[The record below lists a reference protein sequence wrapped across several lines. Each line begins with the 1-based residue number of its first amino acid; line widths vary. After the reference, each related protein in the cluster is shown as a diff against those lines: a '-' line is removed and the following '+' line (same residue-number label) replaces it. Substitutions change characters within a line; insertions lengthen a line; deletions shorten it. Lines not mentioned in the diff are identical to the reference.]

1 MDEIRFENLTRV
13 NPQAAQ
19 AVMETQPG
27 QPVVQAQVDA
37 DMRRL
42 YGTGDFEHV
51 NYRIVSEE
59 GKRVMA
65 VDAVEKAW
73 GPDYLRLGLGLSS
86 DFSGETYFNLVG
98 RPPHDLAQL
107 ARRRIPHRRCRR
119 VTTTA
124 CAWSSTSRSAW
135 PAPSSWPRA

>member
-1 MDEIRFENLTRV
+1 
-13 NPQAAQ
+13 
-19 AVMETQPG
+19 METQPG

-51 NYRIVSEE
+51 NYRIVGEE

-86 DFSGETYFNLVG
+86 DFSGETYFNLVAAHRMTWLNSLG
-98 RPPHDLAQL
+98 AEFRTDAQL
-107 ARRRIPHRRCRR
+107 GYDNSLRMEFYQPLSIAGTFFVAR
-119 VTTTA
+119 A
-124 CAWSSTSRSAW
+124 
-135 PAPSSWPRA
+135 